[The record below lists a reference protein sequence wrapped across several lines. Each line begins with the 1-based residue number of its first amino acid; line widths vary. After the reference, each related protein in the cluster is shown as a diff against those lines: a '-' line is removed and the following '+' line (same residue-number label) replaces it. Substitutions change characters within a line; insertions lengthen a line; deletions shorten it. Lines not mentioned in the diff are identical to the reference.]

1 MITIKKQ
8 GRWGVFA
15 EELPKKLEAAL
26 FNRLAY
32 QKEGWEVAVKMKRM
46 QASWS
51 WVRFYNRK
59 KRCFPWGLL
68 DRVLK
73 ILDQWHEQNDH
84 SESTMPVINSGFLKI
99 DYNDHSNPE
108 SRPYQN
114 VAIESLIENQGGIVS
129 APCGSGK
136 TWIMIN
142 FLKKLKFKKAL
153 IIVPTLFLKIQ
164 WKKQIENINAD
175 VINYQ
180 SLKDLKI
187 LKNYDVLI
195 FDETHIVAAST
206 IYKIAISFGE
216 GIVCGCSATPF
227 RNYLDEG
234 MKLTAALGE
243 IVFNI
248 SIRELIDKGY
258 LCDADVKIVSL
269 DKIEEEYWDT
279 YPDLYQKGIVE
290 NEERNN
296 KIIEIAKK
304 ESKKGMIF
312 ITVEKIQHGEILI
325 DKLKDESAV
334 FINGSTKNREQLYE
348 DIQNNKYKII
358 VTTRVFDLGVDFKHL
373 YCLIIGNGGKS
384 GIRVIQQM
392 GRALRIH
399 PDKKRALIIDF
410 EDDCKYLKKRFQ
422 RRYEILKK
430 DFKVDYY
437 K

>member
-1 MITIKKQ
+1 MLTIKKV
-8 GRWGVFA
+8 GRYGVFS
-15 EELPKKLEAAL
+15 ETPNKKLESAI

-32 QKEGWEVAVKMKRM
+32 QKEGWFFMPNKA
-46 QASWS
+46 WS
-51 WVRFYNRK
+51 WVRFYNK
-59 KRCFPWGLL
+59 KKKYFPWGLKNNV
-68 DRVLK
+68 RVILK
-73 ILDQWHEQNDH
+73 EWERQTG
-84 SESTMPVINSGFLKI
+84 ESYNFEGDGITTVDKGF
-99 DYNDHSNPE
+99 YNQDDFKGL
-108 SRPYQN
+108 RPYQTD
-114 VAIESLIENQGGIVS
+114 AINKLISNDGGIIS

-136 TWIMIN
+136 TRIMIE
-142 FLKKLKFKKAL
+142 FLKKINFKKAL

-164 WKKQIENINAD
+164 WKKQLEDINAD

-180 SLKDLKI
+180 ALKDLKV

-195 FDETHIVAAST
+195 IDETHIVAANT
-206 IYKIAISFGE
+206 IYNIAMSFGE

-227 RNYLDEG
+227 RNYKEES

-248 SIRELIDKGY
+248 SIRELIHKGY
-258 LCDADVKIVSL
+258 LCDADVKIVQL
-269 DKIEEEYWDT
+269 GKIEEEYWDV
-279 YPDLYQKGIVE
+279 YSDLYQKGIVE

-296 KIIEIAKK
+296 KIVEIAKK
-304 ESKKGMIF
+304 ESKKGMTF

-325 DKLKDESAV
+325 NKLKNENAIFV
-334 FINGSTKNREQLYE
+334 NGSTKNREQLYE

-358 VTTRVFDLGVDFKHL
+358 ITTRVFDLGVDFRHL

-384 GIRVIQQM
+384 GIRVIQQV

-410 EDDCKYLKKRFQ
+410 EDDCKYLNKHFQ

-430 DFKVDYY
+430 DFKV
-437 K
+437 KFK